1 MGKLIPKQVR
11 SYTTA
16 ALGVLMTRA
25 DNRPMASTLGSHLR
39 NTFLAGA
46 FAAIPVAGTAFVIWY
61 IDANT
66 RIIARKLFN
75 VDVPFLGVA
84 IAIVAIYLLGLVV
97 TSFLGRVLLRLTDR
111 ALRRLPLLKSV
122 YQTWKQ
128 VVLSPGEG
136 IFAKVVLVSDETGRM
151 SLIGFTSGKPTI
163 AGGDTLAVFIPA
175 APNPTS
181 GRLCLVKQSNCRFLA
196 ISNEEAFKM
205 ILSSGCY
212 VPQGLGSLSA

>member
-1 MGKLIPKQVR
+1 MG
-11 SYTTA
+11 
-16 ALGVLMTRA
+16 
-25 DNRPMASTLGSHLR
+25 STVGSHLR
-39 NTFLAGA
+39 NTFLAGV
-46 FAAIPVAGTAFVIWY
+46 FAAIPVAGTAFVVWY

-84 IAIVAIYLLGLVV
+84 IAVVAIYLLGLIV
-97 TSFLGRVLLRLTDR
+97 TSFLGRLALRVTDR
-111 ALRRLPLLKSV
+111 TLRRMPLLKSV

-136 IFAKVVLVSDETGRM
+136 IFAKVVLVSDESGRM
-151 SLIGFTSGKPTI
+151 SMIGFTSGRPTA

-181 GRLCLVKQSNCRFLA
+181 GRLCLVKAVDCRFVG
-196 ISNEEAFKM
+196 ISTEEAFKM

-212 VPQGLGSLSA
+212 VPEGLGEKARIEDRG